1 MPPRPFPQPLSI
13 GTDICHYIRFLKYF
27 PTTHQQ
33 HLVQNKTTTTTTAI
47 SSSQA
52 LLFKFFDKTLLPSEQ
67 RDFWRRFRGP
77 SATFR
82 RFAPGGSAGA
92 GDVAISPQVHQWD
105 EQRAQEA
112 ARHIGG
118 RWAAKEAVI
127 KAFSS
132 QRRLMLRDV
141 EIRRDAK
148 TKQPLAVVLD
158 ETSNTKH
165 QSAREVYASLVGR
178 WELRERLAKLQ
189 REVAVEVAP
198 GKGLHIIKE
207 PSLSRHTARGL
218 EYKQDLP
225 QQEPTSEPAT
235 PAAAPASVPTP
246 SILSEE
252 GILDLSAVTKLLDQQ
267 QPASSSAPP
276 TQEPQEAQHQNQ
288 DTVPQENPE
297 EPQTSKRSHQLEE
310 EMKRLR
316 KEEQA
321 EDAWNNLQGQI
332 VKVSISHDGE
342 YCVATALAAV

>member
-1 MPPRPFPQPLSI
+1 MPPRPFAQSLSI
-13 GTDICHYIRFLKYF
+13 GTDICHYTRFLKYF

-33 HLVQNKTTTTTTAI
+33 HLVQNKTTTTTALP
-47 SSSQA
+47 SSQA

-92 GDVAISPQVHQWD
+92 GDVVVSPQVHQWD

-178 WELRERLAKLQ
+178 WKLRERLAKLQ
-189 REVAVEVAP
+189 REGAVEVAP

-207 PSLSRHTARGL
+207 PSLSRHTARSL

-225 QQEPTSEPAT
+225 PQQEQPISEPKPETTHAPTS
-235 PAAAPASVPTP
+235 TP

-267 QPASSSAPP
+267 QRSFSAPP
-276 TQEPQEAQHQNQ
+276 TQEPQEAQQQNQ
-288 DTVPQENPE
+288 GTVPQENPE

-310 EMKRLR
+310 ELKRLR

-321 EDAWNNLQGQI
+321 EDAWHNLQGQI

>member
-1 MPPRPFPQPLSI
+1 MPPRPFPQSLSI
-13 GTDICHYIRFLKYF
+13 GTDICHYTRFLKYF
-27 PTTHQQ
+27 PTHQ
-33 HLVQNKTTTTTTAI
+33 NTTPAI
-47 SSSQA
+47 SSQT
-52 LLFKFFDKTLLPSEQ
+52 LLFKLFDKTFLPSEQ
-67 RDFWRRFRGP
+67 RDFWRKFQAP
-77 SATFR
+77 SVTQR
-82 RFAPGGSAGA
+82 RFVPGSGS
-92 GDVAISPQVHQWD
+92 VAISPQVHQWD

-165 QSAREVYASLVGR
+165 QSAKEVYGNLIRR
-178 WELRERLAKLQ
+178 WKLRERLENLQ
-189 REVAVEVAP
+189 REGAGGGVTP
-198 GKGLHIIKE
+198 GKGLRIIKE
-207 PSLSRHTARGL
+207 PSLNRHTARSL
-218 EYKQDLP
+218 EFKEGLP
-225 QQEPTSEPAT
+225 QHEPTSEPETRT
-235 PAAAPASVPTP
+235 PAPASASTP
-246 SILSEE
+246 SILSEQ
-252 GILDLSAVTKLLDQQ
+252 GILDLSAVTQLLDQE
-267 QPASSSAPP
+267 QPSSSAPP
-276 TQEPQEAQHQNQ
+276 TQELQEAQQQNQ
-288 DTVPQENPE
+288 DTRNPQENPE
-297 EPQTSKRSHQLEE
+297 EQQSKRSQLEE

>member
-1 MPPRPFPQPLSI
+1 
-13 GTDICHYIRFLKYF
+13 
-27 PTTHQQ
+27 
-33 HLVQNKTTTTTTAI
+33 
-47 SSSQA
+47 
-52 LLFKFFDKTLLPSEQ
+52 
-67 RDFWRRFRGP
+67 
-77 SATFR
+77 
-82 RFAPGGSAGA
+82 
-92 GDVAISPQVHQWD
+92 
-105 EQRAQEA
+105 
-112 ARHIGG
+112 
-118 RWAAKEAVI
+118 
-127 KAFSS
+127 
-132 QRRLMLRDV
+132 MLRDV

-165 QSAREVYASLVGR
+165 QSAREVYASLVR
-178 WELRERLAKLQ
+178 RCELRERLAKLQ
-189 REVAVEVAP
+189 REGAVEVAP

-207 PSLSRHTARGL
+207 PSLSRHTARSL

-225 QQEPTSEPAT
+225 QQEPTSESKT

-252 GILDLSAVTKLLDQQ
+252 GILDLTTVTKLLDQQ
-267 QPASSSAPP
+267 QPSSSAPP
-276 TQEPQEAQHQNQ
+276 TQEPQEAQQQNQ

>member
-1 MPPRPFPQPLSI
+1 MPPRPFPQTLSI
-13 GTDICHYIRFLKYF
+13 GTDICHYTRFLKYF
-27 PTTHQQ
+27 PTHQ
-33 HLVQNKTTTTTTAI
+33 NTTTAI
-47 SSSQA
+47 SSQT
-52 LLFKFFDKTLLPSEQ
+52 LLFKLLDKLLLPSEQ
-67 RDFWRRFRGP
+67 RDFWRRFQAP
-77 SATFR
+77 STTFR
-82 RFAPGGSAGA
+82 RFAPGAR
-92 GDVAISPQVHQWD
+92 GDVAVSPQIHQWD

-112 ARHIGG
+112 ARHLGG

-158 ETSNTKH
+158 ETGNTKH
-165 QSAREVYASLVGR
+165 QSAREVYGNLVRR
-178 WELRERLAKLQ
+178 WKLRERLASLQ
-189 REVAVEVAP
+189 REGAGGGAP
-198 GKGLHIIKE
+198 DKGLRIIKE
-207 PSLSRHTARGL
+207 PSLNRHTARSL
-218 EYKQDLP
+218 EFKEDLP
-225 QQEPTSEPAT
+225 QQESTSEPET
-235 PAAAPASVPTP
+235 PAAAPASAPAP

-252 GILDLSAVTKLLDQQ
+252 GILDLTAVTKLLDQQ
-267 QPASSSAPP
+267 QPSSSAPP
-276 TQEPQEAQHQNQ
+276 TQEPQEAQQQKQ
-288 DTVPQENPE
+288 DTNLQDNRE
-297 EPQTSKRSHQLEE
+297 EPQRSKRSHQLEE